1 MVMTMNDPYYFD
13 EFIPLNELHKYIQQ
27 DPYYGVTSAATP
39 AIIGNIYEKNK
50 DNDAYKKF
58 SFEFSSRHE
67 DTDTQLHL
75 IYLWIILL
83 GLPSYKNDNLVIFD
97 VDNFLDNSPKDLK
110 IKLTEFKTFLS
121 RYSWPLVASLFPLE
135 SSNTQQAVA
144 NSEKE
149 FEDAFHEITT
159 ILPKLEDELS
169 ELQNVPPENME
180 KWELKKI
187 QIARIENKISNIKG
201 TPSTTSEIDN
211 FNNSAH
217 IGLPTEFPPDAKKQT
232 PAENS
237 FTDKGDYW
245 EICYDGQCKSI
256 KNSLGIRY
264 IKYLIQN
271 EGKGIHVSELY
282 YSENPLPEGATD
294 TALSALGSQ
303 QLEAEG
309 LSVSNL
315 SSTGPLMDEQGKNEY
330 KYRIKELYDQIEE
343 ADELGDTDKAEELKN
358 EKDKIVNQL
367 AADFGLG
374 GKPRKINSLI
384 EKIRKNVEKRISTDI
399 KKLGKTF
406 PQLSKHLVCI
416 ETGTECKYLPHPD
429 ILWKFK

>member
-39 AIIGNIYEKNK
+39 AIIGNIYENNK
-50 DNDAYKKF
+50 DSDAYKKF
-58 SFEFSSRHE
+58 AFEFSSRHE

-97 VDNFLDNSPKDLK
+97 VNNFLDNSPKDLK

-121 RYSWPLVASLFPLE
+121 RYSLPLVAALFPQE
-135 SSNTQQAVA
+135 SVNTQQAVA
-144 NSEKE
+144 NSKKE
-149 FEDAFHEITT
+149 FEGAFKEITI
-159 ILPKLEDELS
+159 ILPELKKELS

-180 KWELKKI
+180 KWELKKNL
-187 QIARIENKISNIKG
+187 IAGIENKISTIKG
-201 TPSTTSEIDN
+201 KPSTTSEIDN
-211 FNNSAH
+211 FNNATHSD
-217 IGLPTEFPPDAKKQT
+217 LPTESPPDAKKQT

-237 FTDKGDYW
+237 FTNKGDYW

-271 EGKGIHVSELY
+271 KGKEVHVTELFY
-282 YSENPLPEGATD
+282 HENPLPEG
-294 TALSALGSQ
+294 LSISTFGD
-303 QLEAEG
+303 
-309 LSVSNL
+309 
-315 SSTGPLMDEQGKNEY
+315 TGPLMDEKGK
-330 KYRIKELYDQIEE
+330 KELKSHIIKLDQQIADAIEF
-343 ADELGDTDKAEELKN
+343 GDIEKAEELKN
-358 EKDKIVNQL
+358 EKEQIL
-367 AADFGLG
+367 TLLSTDFGLG
-374 GKPRKINSLI
+374 GKPRKINSPI
-384 EKIRKNVEKRISTDI
+384 EKVRKRVEKRISTDI
-399 KKLGKTF
+399 KNLDETF
-406 PQLSKHLVCI
+406 PEFSKHLACI
-416 ETGTECKYLPHPD
+416 KTGTECKYLPHSD

>member
-1 MVMTMNDPYYFD
+1 MNDPHDFD
-13 EFIPLNELHKYIQQ
+13 KFISLNVLHDLLKE

-39 AIIGNIYEKNK
+39 AIIGNIYENNK
-50 DNDAYKKF
+50 DSDAYKKF
-58 SFEFSSRHE
+58 AFEFSSRHE
-67 DTDTQLHL
+67 NTDAQLHL

-83 GLPSYKNDNLVIFD
+83 GLPSYKNENLIIFD
-97 VDNFLDNSPKDLK
+97 VNNFLDNSPKDLK

-135 SSNTQQAVA
+135 SSNTQQVVA

-180 KWELKKI
+180 RWELKKI

-211 FNNSAH
+211 FNNSAYV
-217 IGLPTEFPPDAKKQT
+217 GLPTEFPPDAKKQT

-237 FTDKGDYW
+237 FTLNGDYW
-245 EICYDGQCKSI
+245 EICYDGQCKFI
-256 KNSLGIRY
+256 KNSLGIQY

-271 EGKGIHVSELY
+271 KGKEVHVTELFY
-282 YSENPLPEGATD
+282 HQNPLPIDVTN
-294 TALSALGSQ
+294 TASSTLGSQ
-303 QLEAEG
+303 KSEAKELPISTFRG
-309 LSVSNL
+309 
-315 SSTGPLMDEQGKNEY
+315 TGPLMDEQGKNAY
-330 KYRIKELYDQIEE
+330 KNRIKELDEQIEE
-343 ADELGDTDKAEELKN
+343 AGGLGDTNKTEELKD

-374 GKPRKINSLI
+374 GKPRSSNDFY
-384 EKIRKNVEKRISTDI
+384 EQIRKNVTNCINREKSKL
-399 KKLGKTF
+399 KKSF
-406 PQLSKHLVCI
+406 PELETHLMFI
-416 ETGTECKYLPHPD
+416 NTGWECSYSPKPD
-429 ILWKFK
+429 TNWK